1 MPEEVTSLTIKIL
14 SQDVA
19 TANERLKKL
28 ESQGERSERSVEKLG
43 RSSKLAFGTIAA
55 GVGSMLSLSAVTGAA
70 VSKWLDYDK
79 AMKEVQSVT
88 TSSRAEFNAMRSDV
102 SELASTLGVDA
113 TLAARGLY
121 QALSA
126 GVPKENAIEFMT
138 VASKS
143 AIAGVTEVK
152 VAVDGLTNVINA
164 YKLPVSEAEA
174 VSDKLFAAVVNG
186 KTTFEELSSNMSKAS
201 VIAAS
206 MEVPFEQ
213 LLASIVSITKQGTP
227 TAEAFTQVKAAL
239 QALLDPSDQM
249 KAAFDQMGVASG
261 RQAIAQHGLAGTL
274 QLVRDAYAGNDA
286 ALVKAMRSV
295 EAYNGALSI
304 TGVNLAGYVDG
315 LDKVTNSAGNTQK
328 AFKDNANTLENSLTS
343 LKMTFVGFVEQLE
356 QSFSVIQKTSN
367 LLKELAGNLRD
378 VTSEQSTALQSATA
392 IGGAAGVQ
400 ALQQEIAL
408 LEKRKSAM
416 EANGASLSR
425 LNRESQEPGFG
436 IKRWTSNE
444 TAYDVK
450 LEGVDKQLR
459 AAKAALAEFDQE
471 VVASA
476 NLLGDLAKAHAA
488 KDTAA
493 IAGLEAQF
501 DAQQKAN
508 EEAAQQSEVLKEVG
522 ELEVLLKEKKVA
534 MAEEQLKREAE
545 IAEVQEKAAKD
556 EAEALKRLKEEA
568 ERLSTTDRERL
579 ELKIKQLETLKL
591 QGPEEA
597 KVAEEAIQAIQEQIL
612 AYDELQDSKNSKMK
626 LGIPILGDVLNI
638 EEGLIQDSYSRR
650 KEQIGRDTRETANM
664 MVETMSDAQARVAT
678 SMVQGMLGN
687 QQFTLDAYSD
697 FFSNLS
703 QLSNFHSEKAFKV
716 AQAASIAQAT
726 IKMFESA
733 VSAYA
738 QGSAISPFLGPVF
751 AAAALTAGA
760 ANIASIKS
768 QTFQAYEHGGMI
780 PSGAVGLVGE
790 AGPEIV
796 RGPAVVTSA
805 RATRGLQEGAG
816 ERSKPVQVIV
826 NNVAGYTAEV
836 TESEDDK
843 AKMVEITIKRTIDRL
858 TNEAQTGGG
867 KFVPAL
873 AKKFNLQRNGSTR

>member
-28 ESQGERSERSVEKLG
+28 ETQGDRSERSVEKLG

-55 GVGSMLSLSAVTGAA
+55 GVGSVLSVSAVTGAA
-70 VSKWLDYDK
+70 VKEWLNYDK

-227 TAEAFTQVKAAL
+227 TSEAFTQVKAAL

-249 KAAFDQMGVASG
+249 QAAFNQMGVASG
-261 RQAIAQHGLAGTL
+261 KQAIAQHGLAGTL

-295 EAYNGALSI
+295 EAYNGALSV

-315 LDKVTNSAGNTQK
+315 LEKVTNSAGNTQK
-328 AFKDNANTLENSLTS
+328 AFKDNANTLENAFTS
-343 LKMTFVGFVEQLE
+343 LKMTFIGFVEQLE
-356 QSFSVIQKTSN
+356 QSFGAIQNTSDF
-367 LLKELAGNLRD
+367 LKELAGNLRD
-378 VTSEQSTALQSATA
+378 VTSAQSNALQSATA
-392 IGGAAGVQ
+392 IGGTAGAQ

-408 LEKRKSAM
+408 LEKRKEMM
-416 EANGASLSR
+416 EANGASLER

-476 NLLGDLAKAHAA
+476 NLLSELARAHEA

-508 EEAAQQSEVLKEVG
+508 EEAAKQAEVLKEAG
-522 ELEVLLKEKKVA
+522 ELEILLKEEKVKIAAEQIKKD
-534 MAEEQLKREAE
+534 AESAKLQEETAKKEEA
-545 IAEVQEKAAKD
+545 
-556 EAEALKRLKEEA
+556 ALERLKEEA
-568 ERLSTTDRERL
+568 ERLATTDRERL

-597 KVAEEAIQAIQEQIL
+597 KVAEEAIQAVRDQIA
-612 AYDELQDSKNSKMK
+612 AYDDLQDKRNSKINT
-626 LGIPILGDVLNI
+626 GIPILGDALNL
-638 EEGLIQDSYSRR
+638 EEGLIRDSYSRR
-650 KEQIGRDTRETANM
+650 KEQMVRDTKETADM
-664 MVETMSDAQARVAT
+664 IVETMSDAQARVAT

-697 FFSNLS
+697 FFGNLS
-703 QLSNFHSEKAFKV
+703 QLSSFHSEKAFKV

-733 VSAYA
+733 VAAYA

-751 AAAALTAGA
+751 ASAALAAGA

-790 AGPEIV
+790 AGPEII

-816 ERSKPVQVIV
+816 ERSKPIQVIV
-826 NNVAGYTAEV
+826 NNAPGYTAEV

-843 AKMVEITIKRTIDRL
+843 SKMVEITIRKTIDRL
-858 TNEAQTGGG
+858 TNEANTGGG

-873 AKKFNLQRNGSTR
+873 AKKFNLNRNGSTR